1 MMGSP
6 VTKHLRRICPT
17 LLVADAAAAAG
28 YYRDRLG
35 FTIIYDEER
44 EFAVV
49 DRDGCRVMFKRG
61 TPAFNRDRCVASL
74 EFYDLFIHC
83 DSMPAFEALYAELQ
97 GRQPIELGAIET
109 WSGMRLFSARDLDG
123 YKIYFAR
130 SE

>member
-1 MMGSP
+1 MTSP
-6 VTKHLRRICPT
+6 VSKHLRRICPT
-17 LLVADAAAAAG
+17 LLVGDAAAAAG

-35 FTIIYDEER
+35 FAVIYAEEA

-61 TPAFNRDRCVASL
+61 TPAFNRDRCTADM

-83 DSMPAFEALYAELQ
+83 DSMPAFDALYAELQ
-97 GRQPIELGAIET
+97 GKQPIGLGPIES
-109 WSGMRLFSARDLDG
+109 WGGMRLFPARDLDG

-130 SE
+130 SV